1 MADKMKKPNSNTRK
15 AIAELIAGGELNEDA
30 KDLLQWAAQYDTLMY
45 LEKLYELPI
54 IRYSIFIQENRAV
67 GIFALIVFVILFE
80 LWHLPEFRIPILTK
94 LAEAWLK

>member
-15 AIAELIAGGELNEDA
+15 AIADLISGGELSEEA
-30 KDLLQWAAQYDTLMY
+30 KDRLQWAAQYDTLMY

-54 IRYSIFIQENRAV
+54 IRYSIFLKENRTV
-67 GIFALIVFVILFE
+67 GLFALVVFVILFE
-80 LWHLPEFRIPILTK
+80 LWHLPEFRIPILSK